1 MPKQRQQRRP
11 EAAQPTRIAWGPAA
25 NPALREA
32 ILAVVDQQM
41 RDTTPPETQRTFE
54 QLVAQGY
61 TPEDARRLIG
71 NVVAQEIFAVM
82 QREETYNEQRYIAAL
97 QGLPDSAV

>member
-1 MPKQRQQRRP
+1 MPKQRQPRRP
-11 EAAQPTRIAWGPAA
+11 GAAHPTRISWGPSA
-25 NPALREA
+25 NPALTEA

-41 RDTTPPETQRTFE
+41 QDNTPPETRRTFE
-54 QLVAQGY
+54 RLVALGY
-61 TPEDARRLIG
+61 APEDARRVIG

-82 QREETYNEQRYIAAL
+82 QRGEAYNEQRYIAAL

>member
-1 MPKQRQQRRP
+1 MPKKRQQRPPR
-11 EAAQPTRIAWGPAA
+11 AAPPTRITWGPSA
-25 NPALREA
+25 NPALTEA

-41 RDTTPPETQRTFE
+41 QDNSPPETRRTFE
-54 QLVAQGY
+54 RLVADGY

-71 NVVAQEIFAVM
+71 NVVAQEIFVVM

-97 QGLPDSAV
+97 QGLLESAV